1 MNEADAA
8 SVVRDAGGAE
18 LLERLEHL
26 DAAREAPRP
35 DATVEAPTASP
46 EWDVVFAGGGLSLL
60 VAAALAK
67 RGARVLVVDRA
78 RAGTA
83 HREWNASEAELQPLL
98 DRGLLESLD
107 EVRVATYDDGFCQF
121 HGGPPYRVR
130 GVLDVAV
137 DAGALLAAV
146 RRRAE
151 AWGVR
156 FLDGHA
162 LVGWGASERGVRAV
176 FAGDVDVT
184 AHILVDARG
193 AASPLAV
200 ADLVCPTVGGVL
212 EGADFDPRVGEI
224 LVTTEGI
231 SDGVQ
236 HVWEAFPGR
245 AGQLTTY
252 LFYYAD
258 AAKVRGRPLL
268 MPLYARFFRELGRYK
283 PGAARLVRPTFGYIP
298 GWSRTV
304 PGPRSPAPRVVL
316 SGDVAARHSP
326 LTFCGFGA
334 MLRSFGPAADAL
346 HRALEAGRSPD
357 DSIMHDA
364 PIHRWT
370 GALAKLM
377 ASGRFQENA
386 MNELLGAAFSTL
398 HAMGNDDYAAC
409 LKDTMT
415 AARFYRFVRDTA
427 RKRPEVFGDVLRGL
441 GPSASVRWA
450 GSVIAEAVRSR

>member
-1 MNEADAA
+1 MTEVDVAG
-8 SVVRDAGGAE
+8 VVRDAGGPE
-18 LLERLEHL
+18 LLERLLHL
-26 DAAREAPRP
+26 DAARATPRP
-35 DATVEAPTASP
+35 DGELEGPAQAP

-67 RGARVLVVDRA
+67 HGARVLVVDRA
-78 RAGTA
+78 RAGAA
-83 HREWNASEAELQPLL
+83 HREWNASEGELRPLL
-98 DRGLLESLD
+98 QRGLLDALD
-107 EVRVATYDDGFCQF
+107 DVRVATYEHGFCQF
-121 HGGPPYRVR
+121 HGGAPYRVR

-137 DAGALLAAV
+137 DAGALLANV

-156 FLDGHA
+156 FVDGHA
-162 LVGWGASERGVRAV
+162 LEAWGASARGVRAA
-176 FAGDVDVT
+176 FSGGVDVT
-184 AHILVDARG
+184 ARFLVDARG
-193 AASPLAV
+193 AASPHAV

-212 EGADFDPRVGEI
+212 EGARFDPEAGEI

-231 SDGVQ
+231 ADGVQ

-245 AGQLTTY
+245 PGQLTTY

-258 AAKVRGRPLL
+258 ATRVAGRPLL
-268 MPLYARFFRELGRYK
+268 MPLYARFFRELARYK
-283 PGAARLVRPTFGYIP
+283 PGAVRLVRPTFGYIP

-304 PGPRSPAPRVVL
+304 PGPRAPHPRVLL

-346 HRALEAGRSPD
+346 HRALEEDRLPVREL
-357 DSIMHDA
+357 MQDA

-377 ASGRFQENA
+377 ASGRFRGNA
-386 MNELLGAAFSTL
+386 MNELLDAAFSTL

-409 LKDTMT
+409 LNDTM
-415 AARFYRFVRDTA
+415 AAPRFYRFVRDTA

-441 GPSASVRWA
+441 GPSASLRWA
-450 GSVIAEAVRSR
+450 VSVLSEAVRSR

>member
-1 MNEADAA
+1 MTAIDVE

-18 LLERLEHL
+18 LFERLLHL
-26 DAAREAPRP
+26 DAARAAPRP
-35 DATVEAPTASP
+35 DGTVEGPGKTV
-46 EWDVVFAGGGLSLL
+46 EWDVVFAGGGLSIL

-78 RAGTA
+78 RAGAA
-83 HREWNASEAELQPLL
+83 HREWNASETELRPLL
-98 DRGLLESLD
+98 DRGLVDALD
-107 EVRVATYDDGFCQF
+107 DVRVATYDHGFCQF
-121 HGGPPYRVR
+121 HGGEPYPVR

-137 DAGALLAAV
+137 DAGALLAKV
-146 RRRAE
+146 RQRAE

-156 FLDGHA
+156 FVDGHA
-162 LVGWGASERGVRAV
+162 LEAWGASADGVRAV
-176 FAGDVDVT
+176 FSGDVEIT
-184 AHILVDARG
+184 ARILVDARG
-193 AASPLAV
+193 AASPHAV

-212 EGADFDPRVGEI
+212 EGAAFDARVGEI

-231 SDGVQ
+231 AEGVQ

-258 AAKVRGRPLL
+258 AARVGGRPLL
-268 MPLYARFFRELGRYK
+268 MPLYARFFRELHRYK
-283 PGAARLVRPTFGYIP
+283 PGAVRLVRPTFGYIP

-304 PGPRSPAPRVVL
+304 PGPRAPDARVVL

-326 LTFCGFGA
+326 LTFCGFGS

-346 HRALEAGRSPD
+346 HRALEQGSPP
-357 DSIMHDA
+357 DSHLMQDA

-377 ASGRFQENA
+377 ASGRFRGNA
-386 MNELLGAAFSTL
+386 MNDLLDAAFSTL

-441 GPSASVRWA
+441 GPSASMRWA
-450 GSVIAEAVRSR
+450 GSVLSEAVRSR